1 MQLTKIKDL
10 VLSNGG
16 ATLTQDLDNAII
28 NDGYM
33 VSLKD
38 HELKI
43 RIESLTSN
51 LLDQYRTIAMH
62 NNAYV
67 GLWLDGQDL
76 YLDIST
82 NIHNRD
88 EAIKIAQDNEQLAIY
103 DCKTANSIYL

>member
-1 MQLTKIKDL
+1 MQLSKIKDL

-16 ATLTQDLDNAII
+16 ATLTQDLDNAIV

-51 LLDQYRTIAMH
+51 LLDQYRRIAIH

-88 EAIKIAQDNEQLAIY
+88 DAIKIAQENQQLAIY
-103 DCKTANSIYL
+103 DCKNSETIYI